1 MFDKFVG
8 VSGGKHVTLYNCC
21 LQNFSVLLKSS
32 LIMVMFGHYDGQVF
46 KAICVQLLPSVI
58 GLRQSTLVS
67 PGPLLLKLDTL
78 LCSLFGR
85 YDMRVCGLKKLAKLN
100 LKI

>member
-1 MFDKFVG
+1 MHGRRFRRQACYTVQLLSAKSLSFAQKFTNYGDV
-8 VSGGKHVTLYNCC
+8 
-21 LQNFSVLLKSS
+21 
-32 LIMVMFGHYDGQVF
+32 FGHYHGQVF

-67 PGPLLLKLDTL
+67 SGPLLLKLDTL